1 MLSNTFQQV
10 SSRSRLLMGV
20 VYREVELPDVVA
32 ILRKKGYGQVMSR
45 QYGLALNRATGKK
58 FQSGG
63 DVRETVGGVGHDQL
77 KQILR
82 HADSAEQAAIH
93 IENAILGNDMLPV
106 DSVKAQQAPGLSV
119 EVVEKLITARV
130 GNEVA
135 KCLSPIMDQ
144 IISMQRDMKESM
156 NRLSSAPTPEKKKIG
171 RPKGSKNKVKEED
184 VHISQLGP
192 RSSDIPPDAV

>member
-1 MLSNTFQQV
+1 
-10 SSRSRLLMGV
+10 MGV
-20 VYREVELPDVVA
+20 VYREVELQDVKTL
-32 ILRKKGYGQVMSR
+32 LRKKGYGEVMSR

-63 DVRETVGGVGHDQL
+63 DVRETVGGIGHDQL
-77 KQILR
+77 RQILR
-82 HADSAEQAAIH
+82 HSDNAEQAAIH

-106 DSVKAQQAPGLSV
+106 DTVKAQPTSGLSI
-119 EVVEKLITARV
+119 EVVDRLITARV

-144 IISMQRDMKESM
+144 ILAMQQDMKESM

-171 RPKGSKNKVKEED
+171 RPKGSKNKAKEED
-184 VHISQLGP
+184 VHVSQLGP
-192 RSSDIPPDAV
+192 RSSDLPPDAV